1 MPRQEK
7 NGKNIPAVP
16 TLISDD
22 DALMKIK
29 DDGAGGNYA
38 DEHDEVEDVAVCAAG
53 FPLLCGF

>member
-1 MPRQEK
+1 M
-7 NGKNIPAVP
+7 KNIPAIQ

-29 DDGAGGNYA
+29 DDAAGGNYA

-53 FPLLCGF
+53 FPLLCRF